1 MLETSFAGLKMRNP
15 TVLAS
20 GFLGTTAGLMARVI
34 EEGGAG
40 AVTTKSI
47 GPVEKD
53 AYPNPTVLEWEHGL
67 INAVGLPTPGYKGM
81 EKELAELQECKIPA
95 IASIYGNTVEQ
106 YAEIAEFAAR
116 FRPGMI
122 ELNMSCP
129 HSKGQGQPFGM
140 GCEIAKEVVSAVKKA
155 AGGIP
160 IMPKLTPQ
168 AENIAAVAK
177 ACEGAGADAICA
189 INTLGPGMLINA
201 EARKPVL
208 ANKFGG
214 LSGPAVKPIALRC
227 VYQIYEA
234 VKVPILG
241 MGGVTTGRDAIEM
254 AMAGATAIGVGSAF
268 YYRGFGACK
277 KICAEMEEWMRKNKV
292 KSLEEI
298 RGAAHD

>member
-1 MLETSFAGLKMRNP
+1 MLETDFAGLKLRNP

-20 GFLGTTAGLMARVI
+20 GILGTTTGLLERAVK
-34 EEGGAG
+34 ECGAG

-47 GPVEKD
+47 GPQEKD

-81 EKELAELQECKIPA
+81 EKELAELRECKIPV

-116 FRPGMI
+116 FKPWMI
-122 ELNMSCP
+122 EMNMSCP
-129 HSKGQGQPFGM
+129 HSKGQGQPFGIDS
-140 GCEIAKEVVSAVKKA
+140 EIAKEVVSAVKKS

-168 AENIAAVAK
+168 APDIAAIAR
-177 ACEGAGADAICA
+177 ACESAGADAICA

-214 LSGPAVKPIALRC
+214 LSGPAIKPVALRC

-234 VKVPILG
+234 VKIPVLG
-241 MGGVTTGRDAIEM
+241 MGGITTGRDAVEM
-254 AMAGATAIGVGSAF
+254 VMAGATAIGVGSAT
-268 YYRGFGACK
+268 YYRGIDAFK